1 MKFNSK
7 TKEKTRLLNLI
18 KYATQDKKYE
28 LEAIIQRGYNNK
40 PISYIDFINIIRRV
54 KNQHSI
60 KEIPSYEVLNINFS
74 PDSKYSNIRCA
85 ILGQNAIKKY
95 TSSKRNNNFLCH
107 PPAY

>member
-40 PISYIDFINIIRRV
+40 PISYIDFIL
-54 KNQHSI
+54 KSLNQYRANSRFLI
-60 KEIPSYEVLNINFS
+60 FY
-74 PDSKYSNIRCA
+74 SK
-85 ILGQNAIKKY
+85 
-95 TSSKRNNNFLCH
+95 FF
-107 PPAY
+107 